1 MVRMFP
7 YIYILRAS
15 LTFTAIIA
23 GTCGFPG
30 LLAIGNYPSVRSV
43 RMKAMLVPAAF
54 AVAVTGLAL
63 SSTPAP
69 AKGCLKGAA
78 IGGVAGHFA
87 GHHGLLGAGAGC
99 VIGHHEANKHARE
112 REWDRDRAYHE
123 GYGSSAAPHDHGYDS
138 GPR

>member
-1 MVRMFP
+1 
-7 YIYILRAS
+7 
-15 LTFTAIIA
+15 
-23 GTCGFPG
+23 
-30 LLAIGNYPSVRSV
+30 
-43 RMKAMLVPAAF
+43 MKAMLVPAAF

-99 VIGHHEANKHARE
+99 IIGHHEANKHARE
-112 REWDRDRAYHE
+112 RERAYHDE
-123 GYGSSAAPHDHGYDS
+123 GYGSGAPPYDHGSDYA
-138 GPR
+138 PR

>member
-1 MVRMFP
+1 MKVM
-7 YIYILRAS
+7 
-15 LTFTAIIA
+15 
-23 GTCGFPG
+23 
-30 LLAIGNYPSVRSV
+30 LL
-43 RMKAMLVPAAF
+43 PAAF

-69 AKGCLKGAA
+69 ARGCLKGA
-78 IGGVAGHFA
+78 IVGGVAGHFA

-112 REWDRDRAYHE
+112 RERAYRDE
-123 GYGSSAAPHDHGYDS
+123 GYGSSGRPYAHGDGY